1 MERLNFADTVERL
14 RATGFN
20 PSPDVVRV
28 AIPDA
33 KARLADGLKYYLGDK
48 AEWLPCYDEVA
59 EWLTNNEGRGL
70 LCYGSCGLGK
80 TVICGNVLPVL
91 LNHYHRK
98 IVASW
103 EAAQMN
109 HDIDAV
115 KANHIIYI
123 DDIGTEGEAVKYGE
137 RRMALPEI
145 VDAAEKKGKLLI
157 LTTNLSLRE
166 LKDKYGERTTDRLKA
181 ITRQVLFTGNSF
193 RR

>member
-1 MERLNFADTVERL
+1 MVDFKTTVEQL

-20 PSPDVVRV
+20 PNPDMVQI
-28 AIPDA
+28 AIPNAKDA
-33 KARLADGLKYYLGDK
+33 LLSGLKYYLGDK

-59 EWLTNNEGRGL
+59 EWLSGNDGRGL

-80 TVICGNVLPVL
+80 SVICGKIIPVL

-98 IVASW
+98 VVSIY
-103 EAAQMN
+103 EADSMN
-109 HDIDAV
+109 SHIDSV
-115 KANHIIYI
+115 KEKHILYI
-123 DDIGTEGEAVKYGE
+123 DDIGTEGESVKYGE
-137 RRMALPEI
+137 RRMAFPEI

-157 LTTNLSLRE
+157 CSTNLALAD
-166 LKDKYGERTTDRLKA
+166 LKAQYGERTTDRLKA